1 MVSRN
6 KEIAMDWN
14 DPEARL
20 RLIERVGP
28 TEYNRL
34 LTEHQKKSVV
44 GSCNGYDIRTVGS
57 GFGTLFMVVGTDRAF
72 GNLPDALE
80 HCRTIPQKK

>member
-1 MVSRN
+1 MN
-6 KEIAMDWN
+6 WN
-14 DPEARL
+14 DPDERFD
-20 RLIERVGP
+20 LIQRVGIK
-28 TEYNRL
+28 EYNRL
-34 LTEHQKKSVV
+34 LVEHHKKSVV